1 MGSVMTVYGFV
12 DMIQELLDQALNE
25 LEPDAFEKLLDS
37 VSVMLQDYE
46 D

>member
-1 MGSVMTVYGFV
+1 MGSGMTVYGFV

-37 VSVMLQDYE
+37 VAVMLQDYE